1 MQTISFLKFRLQE
14 SGLGSQDFLTEKPWK
29 LKKMLESF
37 LHQGKKTTSVS
48 GNLETKKR
56 QFFCK
61 FLYPRTRMKI
71 FARIR
76 IRQKKCRSET
86 LLLNLE
92 ITRVYRMTLLGRSMN
107 PMTSLISPAAKLVS
121 LTEDSIR

>member
-48 GNLETKKR
+48 GNLEKKNVN
-56 QFFCK
+56 FFVSS
-61 FLYPRTRMKI
+61 FTP
-71 FARIR
+71 
-76 IRQKKCRSET
+76 
-86 LLLNLE
+86 
-92 ITRVYRMTLLGRSMN
+92 G
-107 PMTSLISPAAKLVS
+107 PA
-121 LTEDSIR
+121 